1 MSVKPLKIGQK
12 FFITGDGRSENKP
25 KSINVMKPRNNDLD
39 VEKLFKML
47 SEKLDSINIGGPN
60 SNIYGEDV
68 NKKTKAI
75 DIDIKREIY
84 IGDVDKNAIK
94 SQEIKGKVNT
104 KLDKLKALRKQNGS

>member
-25 KSINVMKPRNNDLD
+25 KSINVINHKNNDLD
-39 VEKLFKML
+39 VGRLFKML
-47 SEKLDSINIGGPN
+47 SEKIDSISIGPN
-60 SNIYGEDV
+60 SNIYGEDM

-104 KLDKLKALRKQNGS
+104 KLDKLKALRKK